1 MMNEKQLEQQLE
13 RSGRDLGSRESIVE
27 KVMERIKQ
35 MPEPSSVVW
44 RKSMIRT
51 FNINKLSR
59 IAAVALIA
67 AGCIGAWFLI
77 SDGATLALAD
87 VHERITAAQTVCFR
101 MSFTQG
107 KDEPTSYDIL
117 YKRPNLMR
125 MERPEVISVLDFK
138 NERILGLF
146 PESRTAHSA
155 DIKNWVS
162 GGIRDWIADL
172 ERIVGSDRAVEI
184 GKRKIDGRD
193 VKGWRI
199 TEDSG
204 ATTVWADVKTAE
216 LVEVEIVQGEG
227 RTLLTKIEYDRQLD
241 DSLFS
246 MEPPEGYN
254 FHTITKM
261 DASDPSEADLVGL
274 LRIWASGNGDVFPD
288 DIKPWNFQKAASKA
302 DWENVCKGMTY
313 KESSG
318 MISRAFFKLN
328 SWPRDWSYVGKG
340 VRYGD
345 ATKPVFWYRNEG
357 QEKYRVIFGD
367 MSVKEMSPE
376 QLPEK

>member
-13 RSGRDLGSRESIVE
+13 RTGRVIGADKSLADG
-27 KVMERIKQ
+27 VMGRIRH
-35 MPEPSSVVW
+35 MPEPSSLVG

-51 FNINKLSR
+51 FNVNRLSR
-59 IAAVALIA
+59 VAAVALIA
-67 AGCIGAWFLI
+67 AGCLGACLLI
-77 SDGATLALAD
+77 KDGAAIALAD

-107 KDEPTSYDIL
+107 KDEPESYNIL
-117 YKRPNLMR
+117 FKRPNLMR

-138 NERILGLF
+138 NGKTLALF
-146 PESRTAHSA
+146 PESKTAHSA
-155 DIKNWVS
+155 YIQDWV
-162 GGIRDWIADL
+162 GDGWIADL

-184 GKRKIDGRD
+184 GERKIDGKA

-199 TEDSG
+199 TEVG
-204 ATTVWADVKTAE
+204 EVTTVWADVKTAE

-227 RTLLTKIEYDRQLD
+227 RRLLTDMEYNRPLD

-254 FHTITKM
+254 FHTVTKM
-261 DASDPSEADLVGL
+261 DASEPSEADLIGL

-288 DIKPWNFQKAASKA
+288 DLKPWNFQKAASKV
-302 DWENVCKGMTY
+302 DWKNVAKGMTE
-313 KESSG
+313 KQLSD
-318 MISRAFFKLN
+318 MISRGFFKLN

-345 ATKPVFWYRNEG
+345 ATKPVFWYRSQG
-357 QEKYRVIFGD
+357 QKKYRVLFGD
-367 MSVKEMSPE
+367 LSVQEMAKD
-376 QLPEK
+376 QLPVK

>member
-13 RSGRDLGSRESIVE
+13 RTGRALGSGERLVE
-27 KVMERIKQ
+27 GVMEHIKHLPKQ
-35 MPEPSSVVW
+35 SSLVG

-51 FNINKLSR
+51 FNINRLSR
-59 IAAVALIA
+59 VAAVALIA
-67 AGCIGAWFLI
+67 AGCVGVWFLAA
-77 SDGATLALAD
+77 DGATIALAD

-107 KDEPTSYDIL
+107 KDEPESYNIL
-117 YKRPNLMR
+117 FKRPNLMR

-138 NERILGLF
+138 NGKTLALF

-155 DIKNWVS
+155 DIQDWV
-162 GGIRDWIADL
+162 GDGWIADL

-184 GKRKIDGRD
+184 GERKIDGKA

-199 TEDSG
+199 TEDG
-204 ATTVWADVKTAE
+204 EVTTVWADVKTAE

-227 RTLLTKIEYDRQLD
+227 RTLLTNMEYNRQLD

-254 FHTITKM
+254 FHTLTKM
-261 DASDPSEADLVGL
+261 DVSDPSEADLIGL

-288 DIKPWNFQKAASKA
+288 EIKPWNFQKAASKA
-302 DWENVCKGMTY
+302 DWKNVCKGMTE
-313 KESSG
+313 KQVSD
-318 MISRAFFKLN
+318 MISRGFFKLN

-345 ATKPVFWYRNEG
+345 ATKPVFWYRSQG
-357 QEKYRVIFGD
+357 QKKYRVLFGD
-367 MSVKEMSPE
+367 LSVQEIAE
-376 QLPEK
+376 DQLPAE